1 MLQCKSLACN
11 ILHDGNNSGESDMKY
26 LLERS
31 KYLALVGVI
40 ALLFATIAAFAWGTF
55 KTVNTIFL
63 VFSSMGRDK
72 AITVELIEIVDS
84 FLVATAVLI
93 FATSLYELFIDKLD
107 LPEWMLA
114 HNLYELKTKLSSMI
128 VLVMAVKFL
137 EKLLD
142 VKDAN
147 SLLQIGIA
155 TATMSAVLI
164 AFGYFGKKD

>member
-1 MLQCKSLACN
+1 
-11 ILHDGNNSGESDMKY
+11 MKY

-31 KYLALVGVI
+31 KYLALIGVI
-40 ALLFATIAAFAWGTF
+40 ALLVAAVAAFAWGTF
-55 KTVNTIFL
+55 KTVNTVFL

-84 FLVATAVLI
+84 FLIATAVLI
-93 FATSLYELFIDKLD
+93 FATSLYELFVDKLD

-128 VLVMAVKFL
+128 VLVMGVKFL

-147 SLLQIGIA
+147 ALLQIGIA